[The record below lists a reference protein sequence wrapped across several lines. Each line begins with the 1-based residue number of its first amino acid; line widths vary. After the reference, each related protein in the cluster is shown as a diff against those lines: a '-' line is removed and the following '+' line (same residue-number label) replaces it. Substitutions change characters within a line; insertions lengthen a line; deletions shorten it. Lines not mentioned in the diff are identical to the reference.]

1 MLRYDFIKRKIDL
14 IIDDLLKLSSYKKYS
29 LNEIASDFQI
39 FSVVERLLEKI
50 IMRAI
55 DINEHIIAELSQGNE
70 KRPSYKETFLLLA
83 ALKIYTASF
92 AEKISASAG
101 LRNALIHDYDD
112 VKIEDVYYSINDALK
127 QYKKYCDYI
136 LKFID
141 KK

>member
-1 MLRYDFIKRKIDL
+1 MLRYDFLKIKIDL
-14 IIDDLLKLSSYKKYS
+14 LIDDLLKLSEYKNYS
-29 LNEIASDFQI
+29 LDEVAADFKI

-55 DINEHIIAELSQGNE
+55 DINEHIIAELSEGNE

-83 ALKIYTASF
+83 AFKIYPASF
-92 AEKISASAG
+92 AEKISDSAG

-112 VKIEDVYYSINDALK
+112 VRIEDIYHSISDALR